1 MGYRILNVDFNE
13 QLESE
18 IYRKTRLTEK
28 ELRFD
33 TGRKSKNGEYKI
45 EELDYFTAQY
55 KNEEDFYNTLVEYKY
70 INEKTSTTKSITI
83 SHTSRARLIQDEVI
97 YNDKTVVKTA
107 IDFILK
113 KREAVSNKRK
123 EVILLDNSDEVLEF
137 IDYIKNLALDE
148 VSRKYLVGPYP
159 FFSDMEEVSL
169 REMIPQEVYDANG
182 VIKTKGLKGLLKDY
196 INYTEIYNEAV
207 KNNDDVLE
215 ASTNLDAV
223 NSKIDKLIRGNYR
236 VFRNLIVWESRYEK
250 ILKKELALSTDVVT
264 RNTLSVLLEEVKL
277 QKSYRNKKIS
287 REALEAFYEEKKDRL
302 EYIPEE
308 DNHINNEELERMYQE
323 GGIEKIM
330 ANVDADTLYS
340 RNSNIKDIEVL
351 SKKEH
356 KASSFHG
363 KK

>member
-1 MGYRILNVDFNE
+1 MGYRILNVNFNE

-18 IYRKTRLTEK
+18 VYRKTKLTEK

-55 KNEEDFYNTLVEYKY
+55 KNEEDFYNTLVEHKY

-83 SHTSRARLIQDEVI
+83 SHTNRGRLIQDEVI
-97 YNDKTVVKTA
+97 YNDKTVVNTA

-113 KREAVSNKRK
+113 KRKVVSNKQK

-148 VSRKYLVGPYP
+148 VSRKYLLGPYP

-169 REMIPQEVYDANG
+169 RKMISQEVYDKTGNL
-182 VIKTKGLKGLLKDY
+182 KTKGLTGLLKDY
-196 INYTEIYNEAV
+196 INCVRIYDESIR
-207 KNNDDVLE
+207 NNDGV
-215 ASTNLDAV
+215 LDAATDLDSV
-223 NSKIDKLIRGNYR
+223 NSKIDRLIRGNYR

-250 ILKKELALSTDVVT
+250 ILKKELEISTNPIT
-264 RNTLSVLLEEVKL
+264 RNTLSVLYEEVRL
-277 QKSYRNKKIS
+277 QKAYRNKKVS
-287 REALEAFYEEKKDRL
+287 KDTLADFYETKKDRL
-302 EYIPEE
+302 EYIPES
-308 DNHINNEELERMYQE
+308 DYHIKNEEIEQLYMD
-323 GGIEKIM
+323 GGIE
-330 ANVDADTLYS
+330 NVMINMDTDVLYS
-340 RNSNIKDIEVL
+340 TESNIKDIEIL
-351 SKKEH
+351 SKREQNE
-356 KASSFHG
+356 SSFHG